1 MLQPNSVHFSS
12 ERGNWETPQDFFDK
26 LNEEFRFTLDV
37 CAEKHTAKCE
47 KYFTKE
53 DNALDKE
60 WHGICWMNPPY
71 GRGIGVWLKKA
82 YETSQSGSMVVCLI
96 PSRTDTKWWHN
107 YVMSAH
113 EIRFVKG
120 RLKFDG
126 HKNSA
131 PFPSVV
137 VVFKTRIQALQLP
150 SPQVRSLCYGVVSQ

>member
-71 GRGIGVWLKKA
+71 GRGIGVWLKRRMKQHRA
-82 YETSQSGSMVVCLI
+82 VRWL
-96 PSRTDTKWWHN
+96 
-107 YVMSAH
+107 
-113 EIRFVKG
+113 FV
-120 RLKFDG
+120 
-126 HKNSA
+126 
-131 PFPSVV
+131 
-137 VVFKTRIQALQLP
+137 
-150 SPQVRSLCYGVVSQ
+150 